1 MSRDICATKG
11 TTLIDGTCKFN
22 LSMDEVP
29 SNYWMKLIRLV
40 NRCSNESLTDMFINS
55 IFFVDSNEVSKISIC
70 SSNTNL
76 FINN

>member
-1 MSRDICATKG
+1 MRRDICATKG

-55 IFFVDSNEVSKISIC
+55 IFFVDSNEEFQYVHQIQIY
-70 SSNTNL
+70 L
-76 FINN
+76 

>member
-1 MSRDICATKG
+1 MRRDICATKG